1 MLSRVAERMYW
12 LGRYME
18 RAENT
23 TLLISVN
30 TNLIMDMPK
39 VKHIWQS
46 LIQIAGV
53 EEAFH
58 KRFSKVD
65 ERNVIKF
72 LLDDEQSSVTA
83 SIKMARENARTTRE
97 ILPNEA
103 WVLINEL
110 DLYTKNHKGNG
121 LKREGRHRFLG
132 DLRALCH
139 QLTGVLANSM
149 SIDKAYYFIELGR
162 KLERADMTTRI
173 VDVGCLN
180 LINPEIQS
188 NPEYND
194 ILWMNVLRSLAGYQ
208 MYRQHVQDRVN
219 GEDVVDFLL
228 KNRSFPRAVSH
239 CLEMTDRYCQA
250 LPRNESTLRQ
260 ISQARRHIDL
270 NNVIN
275 LLNESQLHE
284 FIDEVQLNLGLI
296 HNEINSTWFAHE
308 IVSLE
313 TSGSQKRLDFI
324 D

>member
-23 TLLISVN
+23 SLLISVN
-30 TNLIMDMPK
+30 TNLILDMPK

-65 ERNVIKF
+65 ERNVTKF
-72 LLDDEQSSVTA
+72 LLDDENSSVTA

-103 WVLINEL
+103 WILINEL
-110 DLYTKNHKGNG
+110 DLYIKKHKEKG
-121 LKREGRHRFLG
+121 LKREGRHEFLEG
-132 DLRALCH
+132 LRALCH

-149 SIDKAYYFIELGR
+149 SMDTAYHFIELGR
-162 KLERADMTTRI
+162 RLERADMTTRI

-180 LINPEIQS
+180 LTNPEIQS

-228 KNRSFPRAVSH
+228 KNRKFPRAVAH
-239 CLEMTDRYCQA
+239 CLEMADKSCQA

-260 ISQARRHIDL
+260 ISQARRHIDQ

-275 LLNESQLHE
+275 LLNDSQLHE
-284 FIDEVQLNLGLI
+284 FIDEVQLDLGRI
-296 HNEINSTWFAHE
+296 HNEVNSTWFAHD
-308 IVSLE
+308 IVNPDV
-313 TSGSQKRLDFI
+313 SGSQKRLEFVD
-324 D
+324 